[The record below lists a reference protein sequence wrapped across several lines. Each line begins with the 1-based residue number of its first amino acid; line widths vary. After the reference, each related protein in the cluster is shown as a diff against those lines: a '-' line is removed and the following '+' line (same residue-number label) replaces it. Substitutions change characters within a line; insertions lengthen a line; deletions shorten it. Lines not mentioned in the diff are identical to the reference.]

1 MAFNRLAMIQDGH
14 ASESGGN
21 PQRNVGT
28 EPVNGL
34 RALVAHGAGNKCPRG
49 WGISKPAVYGG
60 RQAHIISLLRSKATA
75 PDAPPGISCSSRMIL
90 ADTFLI
96 LS

>member
-1 MAFNRLAMIQDGH
+1 MRDGPLH
-14 ASESGGN
+14 TYQ
-21 PQRNVGT
+21 P

-34 RALVAHGAGNKCPRG
+34 RALVAHGVGNKCPEG
-49 WGISKPAVYGG
+49 WGIAKSAVYRG
-60 RQAHIISLLRSKATA
+60 RQAHIISLLRSKTTV
-75 PDAPPGISCSSRMIL
+75 PDAPPGIFCSSRMIL